1 MIKSL
6 NAKKNI
12 RNCSSH
18 SSINTPL
25 RFDYFYLVSISTYP
39 QDPVWLKNHFVNTGK
54 SWQAF
59 YVFLQIYHFYYNE
72 KLRVD
77 KLASF
82 TIGYKILAVFVC
94 YFLRTCQTKF
104 FDTNS
109 EYIKR
114 TNKFWAKIYSEN
126 RQLFESFY
134 RFHFT
139 FMYLEKSIFCAS
151 QPGQ

>member
-6 NAKKNI
+6 NGKKII
-12 RNCSSH
+12 RNCSFH

-25 RFDYFYLVSISTYP
+25 CFDYFYLVSISTYP
-39 QDPVWLKNHFVNTGK
+39 QDPVWLKNHFVNTAK
-54 SWQAF
+54 SWQTF
-59 YVFLQIYHFYYNE
+59 YGFLQIYHSYYIPTF
-72 KLRVD
+72 L
-77 KLASF
+77 LASF

-114 TNKFWAKIYSEN
+114 TNKFWAKIYSGN
-126 RQLFESFY
+126 RQLFESFC